1 MRKVEYR
8 GNVPAFV
15 CKGKWKTTFNL
26 SNQVSSPNLQVS
38 SAVESIVRVI
48 PETMRPL
55 KQKEAGDEARR
66 KNTAWESTKEMRGG
80 ENSNSTGQDS
90 NLNLPVLGSLA
101 QHETSELANYATKTV
116 IMSSPVKYA
125 CGSKSAR
132 HLPDFEFIVPKEA
145 PVFEPT
151 NEEFEDALAFIRK
164 IRPTA
169 EKFGICKI
177 KPPPGWQPPFTVD
190 VDNFKFTPRIQRL
203 NELEAQTRI
212 KLNFLDKIAK
222 FWELQGSS
230 LKIPTV
236 EKRQL
241 DLYSLHKLV
250 QEDGGSDT
258 VTREKKWNKIATKM
272 GFPVGRGVDSQLK
285 SHYNRILHPYDVF
298 DEVKDVPNVK
308 SEYEM
313 EDGKKPDKDYKPH
326 SIATR
331 QEIKPPFEKYGRR
344 SKRFGLDDEV
354 HDVDD
359 IGCGSTDSV
368 ENKEL
373 RRLTFYG
380 AGPKMAGYHMIM
392 RELKPKKKARTKKVE
407 NAGNADPLSKYVCQN
422 CTRGD
427 VEESMLLCDGCDDS
441 YHTFCLVPPLTE
453 IPRGDWRC
461 PKCVAEEVSK
471 PMEAF
476 GFEQA
481 RREYTLQQF
490 GEMADKFK
498 MDYFRTP
505 AHSVP
510 SSIVEREFWRLVSS
524 IDEDVTVEY
533 GADLHTMDHGS
544 GFPTKF
550 TKNLHPVD
558 QKYADSD
565 WNLNNL
571 PVLEASVL
579 GHINA
584 DVSGMKVP
592 WMYVG
597 MCFAT
602 FCWHNEDHWSYSIN
616 YLHWG
621 EPKTW
626 YGVPGGK
633 AEIFESA
640 MKRAAPELF
649 HSQPDLLHQ
658 LVTIMNPNI
667 LMDAD
672 MFEMVS
678 SETKLRKALLEWGVV
693 DAERESF
700 ETLQDDERQ
709 CDVCKTTCYLSAIT
723 CSCNPKRIVCLR
735 HYSSL
740 CGCPAKNHSMKYQFI
755 LDELLEMLQ
764 KLKFYA
770 ESFDK
775 WSENIRNALS
785 HKYQQKVTLSRLK
798 ELFQEAEEKNFPE
811 ESSLMNSIRLI
822 IEKGEK
828 YSNVAQKILNR
839 RACASNDKV
848 DCTTKLTVEE
858 VTRFYEEIEDLAV
871 LITERDE
878 VKDLVEN
885 VKAFEKMA
893 EELLSKDNPQNE
905 ELKQCI
911 EAELAL
917 NAVIHLTDISKLKEL
932 WEKSNWFENIRNLE
946 ESTSN
951 IKLET
956 LQRLVNIGV
965 SLPTNKNVEKHLV
978 NLKDLLS
985 KVEEVEQRANSLL
998 TQEYRVQTSDIQDVL
1013 EAAKKVSCVTPSVTE
1028 LQNALEK
1035 GNEWSMRVK
1044 KIFSTETYP
1053 TLLTVESLVEEGKGM
1068 CVVLKLLP
1076 VLGAEITTAK
1086 MWLGRVSRVFLRK
1099 DSSYTL
1105 LEILLPRS
1113 EFGACVLKRKK
1124 LRGHD
1129 NCSSCSVSVINKLFF
1144 ERDPD
1149 PSEITAIIREAEI
1162 QEIAAMKALRIK
1174 NTLKLK
1180 TDSSNSR
1187 YCICRRRSSGFMLQ
1201 CELCKDMFHT
1211 TCLHLSKKQMLG
1223 EDSSKFLCPFCLRS
1237 RRPDIQ
1243 TIVSLLKSLSKL
1255 QVKIPEGEAL
1265 QCLAERVAKW
1275 QQRINETLTLEE
1287 VTLALKK
1294 VSEVSEKPMK
1304 SMCSE
1309 NLKEGDSENSQLSQA
1324 VKDVS
1329 SSENNIST
1337 HFIDPQLEPNVSELA
1352 TTAGLGTITV
1362 KETQASKKPS
1372 LSNVEQESDSS
1383 SPRDKTERENTVST
1397 VFRSTVELDV
1407 VSGSGDK
1414 FNIPSGDKNVSLKL
1428 SNNTTSQLVISL
1440 SAETSLHL
1448 EKLMMEADLME
1459 VSLDDNDKIW
1469 KILKH
1474 TKKHKVL
1481 EVFPDI
1487 KEVENEIQA
1496 NKLEREEQK
1505 ARKRTV
1511 VESCLIGQSK
1521 KLRSAAEGRKTK
1533 GRAEVKL
1540 VVCEGKDDMLWDN
1553 GDDCAA
1559 QLCLQPQYSSVDWVQ
1574 CDGGCDEWFHLLCVG
1589 LHKGDLQEN
1598 EDYICK
1604 GCKESQEEVEL
1615 ANVMLEVDCST
1626 QDPLAMDTVNISPTN
1641 QDLSQP
1647 LEIVLD

>member
-1 MRKVEYR
+1 
-8 GNVPAFV
+8 
-15 CKGKWKTTFNL
+15 
-26 SNQVSSPNLQVS
+26 
-38 SAVESIVRVI
+38 
-48 PETMRPL
+48 
-55 KQKEAGDEARR
+55 
-66 KNTAWESTKEMRGG
+66 
-80 ENSNSTGQDS
+80 
-90 NLNLPVLGSLA
+90 
-101 QHETSELANYATKTV
+101 
-116 IMSSPVKYA
+116 MSSPVKYA

-308 SEYEM
+308 SEYEV

-422 CTRGD
+422 CSRGD

-592 WMYVG
+592 W
-597 MCFAT
+597 
-602 FCWHNEDHWSYSIN
+602 I
-616 YLHWG
+616 
-621 EPKTW
+621 
-626 YGVPGGK
+626 
-633 AEIFESA
+633 
-640 MKRAAPELF
+640 
-649 HSQPDLLHQ
+649 
-658 LVTIMNPNI
+658 
-667 LMDAD
+667 
-672 MFEMVS
+672 

-905 ELKQCI
+905 ELKQCM

-932 WEKSNWFENIRNLE
+932 WEKSNWFENIRKLE

-956 LQRLVNIGV
+956 LQRLVNIGA

-1035 GNEWSMRVK
+1035 GNEWSVRVK
-1044 KIFSTETYP
+1044 KIFSSETYP
-1053 TLLTVESLVEEGKGM
+1053 TLFTVESLVEEGKGM

-1144 ERDPD
+1144 EKDPD

-1180 TDSSNSR
+1180 TDSSNSK

-1309 NLKEGDSENSQLSQA
+1309 KLQEGESENSQLSQA

-1329 SSENNIST
+1329 SSENNISA
-1337 HFIDPQLEPNVSELA
+1337 HFIDSQIEPNVAELA
-1352 TTAGLGTITV
+1352 TNAGLGTITG
-1362 KETQASKKPS
+1362 KETQAPKKLS

-1383 SPRDKTERENTVST
+1383 SPCDKTESENTDST
-1397 VFRSTVELDV
+1397 IEVDV
-1407 VSGSGDK
+1407 VSVSGDK

-1428 SNNTTSQLVISL
+1428 SNNTNSQIVISL

-1474 TKKHKVL
+1474 TKKHKGL

-1533 GRAEVKL
+1533 SRADAKL

-1604 GCKESQEEVEL
+1604 GCKENQEEVEL

>member
-1 MRKVEYR
+1 
-8 GNVPAFV
+8 
-15 CKGKWKTTFNL
+15 
-26 SNQVSSPNLQVS
+26 
-38 SAVESIVRVI
+38 
-48 PETMRPL
+48 
-55 KQKEAGDEARR
+55 
-66 KNTAWESTKEMRGG
+66 
-80 ENSNSTGQDS
+80 
-90 NLNLPVLGSLA
+90 
-101 QHETSELANYATKTV
+101 
-116 IMSSPVKYA
+116 MSSPVKYA

-422 CTRGD
+422 CSRGD

-649 HSQPDLLHQ
+649 HSQPD
-658 LVTIMNPNI
+658 
-667 LMDAD
+667 
-672 MFEMVS
+672 F

-885 VKAFEKMA
+885 VKSFEKMA

-965 SLPTNKNVEKHLV
+965 SLPTNKNVEKHLA

-1053 TLLTVESLVEEGKGM
+1053 TLLTVESLVEE
-1068 CVVLKLLP
+1068 
-1076 VLGAEITTAK
+1076 
-1086 MWLGRVSRVFLRK
+1086 
-1099 DSSYTL
+1099 
-1105 LEILLPRS
+1105 
-1113 EFGACVLKRKK
+1113 
-1124 LRGHD
+1124 
-1129 NCSSCSVSVINKLFF
+1129 
-1144 ERDPD
+1144 
-1149 PSEITAIIREAEI
+1149 
-1162 QEIAAMKALRIK
+1162 
-1174 NTLKLK
+1174 
-1180 TDSSNSR
+1180 
-1187 YCICRRRSSGFMLQ
+1187 
-1201 CELCKDMFHT
+1201 
-1211 TCLHLSKKQMLG
+1211 
-1223 EDSSKFLCPFCLRS
+1223 
-1237 RRPDIQ
+1237 
-1243 TIVSLLKSLSKL
+1243 
-1255 QVKIPEGEAL
+1255 
-1265 QCLAERVAKW
+1265 AKW

-1294 VSEVSEKPMK
+1294 VSEVCEKPMK

-1324 VKDVS
+1324 VKVVS

-1337 HFIDPQLEPNVSELA
+1337 HFVDSQLEPNVAELA

-1397 VFRSTVELDV
+1397 VFPSTDELDV
-1407 VSGSGDK
+1407 VSVSGDK
-1414 FNIPSGDKNVSLKL
+1414 FNIPSGDKNFSLKL

-1474 TKKHKVL
+1474 TKKRKGL

-1533 GRAEVKL
+1533 SRAEVKL

-1604 GCKESQEEVEL
+1604 GCKENQEEVEL

>member
-1 MRKVEYR
+1 
-8 GNVPAFV
+8 
-15 CKGKWKTTFNL
+15 
-26 SNQVSSPNLQVS
+26 
-38 SAVESIVRVI
+38 
-48 PETMRPL
+48 
-55 KQKEAGDEARR
+55 
-66 KNTAWESTKEMRGG
+66 
-80 ENSNSTGQDS
+80 
-90 NLNLPVLGSLA
+90 
-101 QHETSELANYATKTV
+101 
-116 IMSSPVKYA
+116 MSSPVKYA

-422 CTRGD
+422 CSRGD

-592 WMYVG
+592 W
-597 MCFAT
+597 
-602 FCWHNEDHWSYSIN
+602 I
-616 YLHWG
+616 
-621 EPKTW
+621 
-626 YGVPGGK
+626 
-633 AEIFESA
+633 
-640 MKRAAPELF
+640 
-649 HSQPDLLHQ
+649 
-658 LVTIMNPNI
+658 
-667 LMDAD
+667 
-672 MFEMVS
+672 

-893 EELLSKDNPQNE
+893 EELLIKDNPQNE
-905 ELKQCI
+905 ELKQCM
-911 EAELAL
+911 EAEMAL

-946 ESTSN
+946 ESTTNN

-1013 EAAKKVSCVTPSVTE
+1013 EAAKKVSCVTPSVIE

-1035 GNEWSMRVK
+1035 GNEWSLKVK
-1044 KIFSTETYP
+1044 KIFSSETYP
-1053 TLLTVESLVEEGKGM
+1053 TLLTVESLVEEGK
-1068 CVVLKLLP
+1068 
-1076 VLGAEITTAK
+1076 
-1086 MWLGRVSRVFLRK
+1086 
-1099 DSSYTL
+1099 
-1105 LEILLPRS
+1105 
-1113 EFGACVLKRKK
+1113 
-1124 LRGHD
+1124 
-1129 NCSSCSVSVINKLFF
+1129 
-1144 ERDPD
+1144 
-1149 PSEITAIIREAEI
+1149 
-1162 QEIAAMKALRIK
+1162 
-1174 NTLKLK
+1174 
-1180 TDSSNSR
+1180 
-1187 YCICRRRSSGFMLQ
+1187 
-1201 CELCKDMFHT
+1201 
-1211 TCLHLSKKQMLG
+1211 
-1223 EDSSKFLCPFCLRS
+1223 
-1237 RRPDIQ
+1237 
-1243 TIVSLLKSLSKL
+1243 
-1255 QVKIPEGEAL
+1255 
-1265 QCLAERVAKW
+1265 AKW

-1329 SSENNIST
+1329 SSENSISRST
-1337 HFIDPQLEPNVSELA
+1337 NSQLEPTVVELD
-1352 TTAGLGTITV
+1352 TTAGLGTIPV

-1372 LSNVEQESDSS
+1372 LSNVEQESD
-1383 SPRDKTERENTVST
+1383 KTESENTV
-1397 VFRSTVELDV
+1397 STVELDV

-1474 TKKHKVL
+1474 TKKHKGL

-1521 KLRSAAEGRKTK
+1521 KLRSATEGRKTK
-1533 GRAEVKL
+1533 SRAEVKL

-1604 GCKESQEEVEL
+1604 GCKENQEEVEL

-1641 QDLSQP
+1641 QDLNQP

>member
-1 MRKVEYR
+1 
-8 GNVPAFV
+8 
-15 CKGKWKTTFNL
+15 
-26 SNQVSSPNLQVS
+26 
-38 SAVESIVRVI
+38 
-48 PETMRPL
+48 
-55 KQKEAGDEARR
+55 
-66 KNTAWESTKEMRGG
+66 
-80 ENSNSTGQDS
+80 
-90 NLNLPVLGSLA
+90 
-101 QHETSELANYATKTV
+101 
-116 IMSSPVKYA
+116 MSSPVKYA

-272 GFPVGRGVDSQLK
+272 GFPIGRGVDSQLK

-308 SEYEM
+308 SEYEV

-422 CTRGD
+422 CSRGD

-649 HSQPDLLHQ
+649 HSQPDLL
-658 LVTIMNPNI
+658 
-667 LMDAD
+667 
-672 MFEMVS
+672 
-678 SETKLRKALLEWGVV
+678 
-693 DAERESF
+693 
-700 ETLQDDERQ
+700 
-709 CDVCKTTCYLSAIT
+709 
-723 CSCNPKRIVCLR
+723 
-735 HYSSL
+735 
-740 CGCPAKNHSMKYQFI
+740 
-755 LDELLEMLQ
+755 
-764 KLKFYA
+764 
-770 ESFDK
+770 
-775 WSENIRNALS
+775 
-785 HKYQQKVTLSRLK
+785 K
-798 ELFQEAEEKNFPE
+798 ELFQEAEDKNFPE

-905 ELKQCI
+905 ELKQCM

-956 LQRLVNIGV
+956 LQRLVNIGA

-1035 GNEWSMRVK
+1035 GNEWSVRVK
-1044 KIFSTETYP
+1044 KIFSSETYP

-1144 ERDPD
+1144 EKDPD

-1180 TDSSNSR
+1180 TDSSNSK

-1309 NLKEGDSENSQLSQA
+1309 KLQEGGSENSQLSQT

-1329 SSENNIST
+1329 SSENNISA
-1337 HFIDPQLEPNVSELA
+1337 HFIDSQLEPNVAELA
-1352 TTAGLGTITV
+1352 TNAGLGTTTG
-1362 KETQASKKPS
+1362 KETQTPKKLS

-1383 SPRDKTERENTVST
+1383 SPCDKTESENTDSSIEV
-1397 VFRSTVELDV
+1397 DV
-1407 VSGSGDK
+1407 VSISEDK
-1414 FNIPSGDKNVSLKL
+1414 FNIPSGDKN
-1428 SNNTTSQLVISL
+1428 
-1440 SAETSLHL
+1440 
-1448 EKLMMEADLME
+1448 
-1459 VSLDDNDKIW
+1459 
-1469 KILKH
+1469 
-1474 TKKHKVL
+1474 
-1481 EVFPDI
+1481 
-1487 KEVENEIQA
+1487 EVENEIQA

-1533 GRAEVKL
+1533 SRADAKL
-1540 VVCEGKDDMLWDN
+1540 VVLEGKDDMLWDN

-1604 GCKESQEEVEL
+1604 GCKENQEEVEL

>member
-1 MRKVEYR
+1 AAACV
-8 GNVPAFV
+8 
-15 CKGKWKTTFNL
+15 L
-26 SNQVSSPNLQVS
+26 
-38 SAVESIVRVI
+38 ESLKNPYC
-48 PETMRPL
+48 PE
-55 KQKEAGDEARR
+55 KK
-66 KNTAWESTKEMRGG
+66 
-80 ENSNSTGQDS
+80 
-90 NLNLPVLGSLA
+90 
-101 QHETSELANYATKTV
+101 
-116 IMSSPVKYA
+116 
-125 CGSKSAR
+125 

-272 GFPVGRGVDSQLK
+272 GFPIGRGVDSQLK

-308 SEYEM
+308 SEYEV

-422 CTRGD
+422 CSRGD

-798 ELFQEAEEKNFPE
+798 ELFQEAEDKNFPE

-905 ELKQCI
+905 ELKQCM

-956 LQRLVNIGV
+956 LQRLVNIGA

-985 KVEEVEQRANSLL
+985 KVEEVEHRANSLL

-1035 GNEWSMRVK
+1035 GNEWSVRVK
-1044 KIFSTETYP
+1044 KIFSSETYP

-1144 ERDPD
+1144 EKDPD

-1180 TDSSNSR
+1180 TDSSNSK

-1309 NLKEGDSENSQLSQA
+1309 KLQEGGSENSQLSQT

-1329 SSENNIST
+1329 SSENNISA
-1337 HFIDPQLEPNVSELA
+1337 HFIDSQLEPNVAELA
-1352 TTAGLGTITV
+1352 TNAGLGTTSG
-1362 KETQASKKPS
+1362 KETQTPKKLS

-1383 SPRDKTERENTVST
+1383 SPCDKTESENTDSSIEV
-1397 VFRSTVELDV
+1397 DV
-1407 VSGSGDK
+1407 VSISEDK
-1414 FNIPSGDKNVSLKL
+1414 FNIPS
-1428 SNNTTSQLVISL
+1428 
-1440 SAETSLHL
+1440 
-1448 EKLMMEADLME
+1448 
-1459 VSLDDNDKIW
+1459 
-1469 KILKH
+1469 
-1474 TKKHKVL
+1474 
-1481 EVFPDI
+1481 
-1487 KEVENEIQA
+1487 A

-1533 GRAEVKL
+1533 SRADAKL
-1540 VVCEGKDDMLWDN
+1540 VVLEGKDDMLWDN

-1604 GCKESQEEVEL
+1604 GCKENQEEVEL